1 MVVGEVVDLSG
12 SILLELGKIGLW
24 LQTLGVIILFWL
36 IVQIITLIMNRK
48 KRKAIYSMKE
58 DLIRIEKKLDKLCRK
73 K

>member
-1 MVVGEVVDLSG
+1 MVVEEVANLSTDV
-12 SILLELGKIGLW
+12 LLELGKIGLW

-48 KRKAIYSMKE
+48 KRKTIDSMKE

>member
-24 LQTLGVIILFWL
+24 LQTLGVIILLWL

-48 KRKAIYSMKE
+48 KRKTIDSMKE

>member
-48 KRKAIYSMKE
+48 KRKTIDSMKE

>member
-58 DLIRIEKKLDKLCRK
+58 DLVRIEKKLDKLCRK